1 MTIKERFDL
10 LDGAKNF
17 FSDLSKAWGVAWNL
31 WKYKATAIEC
41 TQWCLN
47 IYREDV
53 LDWDEFTEETLKEW
67 LATVID
73 EDIISTVV
81 QDIDI
86 DDMEKDFFL
95 WWLGLAIWILQWDKE
110 TIDWFNEQKEAY
122 NNL

>member
-10 LDGAKNF
+10 LEDAKNF
-17 FSDLSKAWGVAWNL
+17 FSDLSKVWEAAGNL

-41 TQWCLN
+41 IQWCLD
-47 IYREDV
+47 IYREDA

-67 LATVID
+67 LATAID
-73 EDIISTVV
+73 EDIVFTVV
-81 QDIDI
+81 QDIVM

-95 WWLGLAIWILQWDKE
+95 WWLGLAMWILQWDKE